1 MMPDVRTQ
9 GPKGKE
15 REPVHDQRR
24 HRALHLA
31 LLLGLL
37 LLTSGC
43 SMVKPGIS
51 AKAQDTHWLYSY
63 IFWLAVPV
71 FVFVEGMLVLNV
83 VRYRRRRRDDDSEP
97 PQTRGHDI
105 AYASFFAVPLVIVT
119 ALLAVGENSVAT
131 VDDNPSHPA
140 ERLVVTGSQWQWSA
154 RYVKEGV
161 TVSGQTPTDKSSG
174 KPLTMA
180 LPAGR
185 SSQVTLESTD
195 VIHGFYVQDL
205 LFMKNAVPGH
215 PNVVTITPTKT
226 GTFKGQCTQFCG
238 LWHSKMLLVLKVL
251 PPAQFQAWLQQQQ
264 QSLSKG
270 GTCSSASSAITLTAQ
285 HVQWDKGCIA
295 AAAGKPIKV
304 TIVNKDA
311 GVAHNF
317 AIWADSSLKK
327 RLYQTPNISGPA
339 TKTFTAP
346 ALPAGKY
353 YFQCDVH
360 GPAMSGTLIIGK
372 PGS

>member
-1 MMPDVRTQ
+1 VR
-9 GPKGKE
+9 
-15 REPVHDQRR
+15 DNRR
-24 HRALHLA
+24 LRAFQLA

-37 LLTSGC
+37 LLTAGC
-43 SMVKPGIS
+43 TVVKPGIS
-51 AKAQDTHWLYSY
+51 AKADDTHWLYSY

-71 FVFVEGMLVLNV
+71 FLFVEGMLVISV
-83 VRYRRRRRDDDSEP
+83 IRYRQRRRDDGSEP
-97 PQTRGHDI
+97 PQIRGHDI

-131 VDDNPSHPA
+131 VDNQEPHPT

-154 RYVKEGV
+154 RYVKEGISLSGK
-161 TVSGQTPTDKSSG
+161 TASASSPGKALTFALPEGQT
-174 KPLTMA
+174 
-180 LPAGR
+180 
-185 SSQVTLESTD
+185 SQVTLESTD
-195 VIHGFYVQDL
+195 VIHGFYVQNL
-205 LFMKNAVPGH
+205 LFMKNAVPGR

-226 GTFKGQCTQFCG
+226 GTFKGQCTQYCG

-251 PPAQFQAWLQQQQ
+251 PPAQFQSWVQQQKQ
-264 QSLSKG
+264 AQSST
-270 GTCSSASSAITLTAQ
+270 GTCSPTGSSITLTAQ
-285 HVQWDKGCIA
+285 HISWDKKCIA
-295 AAAGKPIKV
+295 AVAGKPIQI
-304 TIVNKDA
+304 TINNKDA

-317 AIWADSSLKK
+317 AIWQSSSLKK
-327 RLYQTPNISGPA
+327 RLYQTPNVTGPA

-372 PGS
+372 G